1 MPRETLA
8 HRLQQ
13 RDAVRFIG
21 RGDELAFF
29 DELLGDDPAVS
40 VVLVHGEG
48 GIGKSTLLREVA
60 RRATDRG
67 RAVWRVD
74 GRDLAPAPG
83 ELERALDGAAD
94 AARPLILFDTWE
106 RIEALGDHLRRELLP
121 SLPAAAVVIIAGR
134 AAPDAAWFEGGWE
147 RLVAELA
154 LGGLPREEA
163 FALARDC
170 GVNDP
175 RTLAS
180 VVDWAAG
187 SPLAITLAARTAAL
201 DPSWRP
207 GALEAR
213 PDVVRGLVRH
223 IARTELDGGNL
234 DVATIAA
241 LARTTTRSMLREV
254 LPEVDADQADAWLR
268 GLSFAEPAGPGV
280 RLHELARAALRADVR
295 HRAPERERD
304 LRARIADHLTRRA
317 LAGNP
322 YLLVDVAE
330 LIDDPTVRWGFG
342 ADGSVDYRVDALRE
356 HDIATIEAFVRERAG
371 DDGWPATRR
380 LLEEAPERVVV
391 GRDRRGVAQGFC
403 IAVTPDNAPPA
414 CDEDPV
420 LGPWLEH
427 ARATVPDGNAL
438 LWRDARDLTA
448 TEVVVD
454 VASPV
459 MAIINTASIL
469 RSGLVS
475 PRVIYLPIE
484 PGNTTGLAFAAAV
497 GGRHL
502 RDLDVQV
509 GREGRLCHVADL
521 GPDGMLAGV
530 RAAVYAEIGL
540 AAPPLEPAPG
550 AHIDADTVKAALRNL
565 QRPLELAASPL
576 ASGETPEERSAS
588 VRALLE
594 HATEAAFGRSS
605 DEELLRTVVRRGYL
619 DASGSHESVAAALH
633 LSRAA
638 YFRRLRQASA
648 RVAAYV
654 LAGRAD

>member
-1 MPRETLA
+1 MARDTLA

-13 RDAVRFIG
+13 RDLHRFVG
-21 RGDELAFF
+21 RSEELAFF
-29 DELLGDDPAVS
+29 DALLVDDPPVS

-60 RRATDRG
+60 RRAGERG
-67 RAVWRVD
+67 RPVWRVD

-94 AARPLILFDTWE
+94 AQRPLILFDTWE

-121 SLPAAAVVIIAGR
+121 SLPAASLVVIAGR
-134 AAPDAAWFEGGWE
+134 GAPDAAWFEGGWE
-147 RLVAELA
+147 RLVAERALA
-154 LGGLPREEA
+154 GLGRDDAG
-163 FALARDC
+163 ALARDC
-170 GVNDP
+170 GVTDAGV
-175 RTLAS
+175 REAI
-180 VVDWAAG
+180 VDWAAG
-187 SPLAITLAARTAAL
+187 SPLAITLAAA
-201 DPSWRP
+201 DPDWRP
-207 GALEAR
+207 TSLDER

-254 LPEVDADQADAWLR
+254 LPEVDADEADAWLR
-268 GLSFAEPAGPGV
+268 NLSFAEPAGPGV
-280 RLHELARAALRADVR
+280 RLHDLARAALRADVR
-295 HRAPERERD
+295 RRAPERERE
-304 LRARIADHLTRRA
+304 LRRRIADHLTRRA

-330 LIDDPTVRWGFG
+330 LIEDPTVRWGFG
-342 ADGSVDYRVDALRE
+342 ADGSVDYRVDVLRD
-356 HDIATIEAFVRERAG
+356 HDRATLEAFVRDRAG
-371 DDGWPATRR
+371 DEGWPATRA
-380 LLEEAPERVVV
+380 LLDAAPERVVI
-391 GRDRRGVAQGFC
+391 GRDRTGIARGFC

-420 LGPWLEH
+420 LGPWLAH
-427 ARATVPDGNAL
+427 ARATVPDGNAI
-438 LWRDARDLTA
+438 LWRDSRDLTA
-448 TEVVVD
+448 LDVVSD

-459 MAIINTASIL
+459 MPIINTGSIL

-484 PGNTTGLAFAAAV
+484 PGNTTGLAFAEAV
-497 GGRHL
+497 GGRHVAE
-502 RDLDVQV
+502 LDVEV

-530 RAAVYAEIGL
+530 RAAVYAELGL
-540 AAPPLEPAPG
+540 QAPPLDRATAAPQV
-550 AHIDADTVKAALRNL
+550 DAETVKDALRNL

-576 ASGETPEERSAS
+576 ASGATPEARAAS

-594 HATEAAFGRSS
+594 QAADAAFGRSP
-605 DEELLRTVVRRGYL
+605 DEELLREVIRRGYL
-619 DASGSHESVAAALH
+619 EAGMSHEAVAAAMH

-638 YFRRLRQASA
+638 YFRRLRQASG

-654 LAGRAD
+654 LASRGD